1 MADPQALAVPS
12 DTALVRDVAAGSEA
26 ALAALYDRH
35 ASLVFG
41 AALRPH
47 PRPRA
52 RAEDVVLDTFLA
64 LWNNAERFDPA
75 ARSRPG

>member
-1 MADPQALAVPS
+1 MADPQTPEVPAHAV
-12 DTALVRDVAAGSEA
+12 LVADVAALSEA

-35 ASLVFG
+35 APLVFG
-41 AALRPH
+41 TALRLTTD
-47 PRPRA
+47 RG

-64 LWNNAERFDPA
+64 LGTTPSGSIPRA